1 MRKISANTRQTIEV
15 AVKVYSGG
23 LQNRATKKML
33 LAAVE
38 YKRAWKTLKLLFKWN
53 VFLYN

>member
-1 MRKISANTRQTIEV
+1 MRKISAKTRQTIE
-15 AVKVYSGG
+15 VYSGG

-38 YKRAWKTLKLLFKWN
+38 YKRARKTLKLLFKRN
-53 VFLYN
+53 VFFL